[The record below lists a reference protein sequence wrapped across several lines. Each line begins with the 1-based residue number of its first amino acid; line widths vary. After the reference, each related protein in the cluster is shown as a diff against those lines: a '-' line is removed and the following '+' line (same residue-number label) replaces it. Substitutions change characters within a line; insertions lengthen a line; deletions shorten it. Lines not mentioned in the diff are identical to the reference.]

1 MADGTTLTIKRTIA
15 VRAVVT
21 PAWKEEA
28 ERELSNAISTTDQQL
43 AQLEQEGQQV
53 IDEVRRQSAN
63 PLDPRVQEQVA
74 QVQQQ
79 VAAKRAELEEQKR
92 NLLQQQAQVREVEM
106 EQIVEQG
113 QIESFCDLSVGDN
126 LVSKMQVAAKRA
138 ELEEQK
144 RNLLQQQSQVREV
157 EMEQIVDQG
166 QLESFFDIK
175 VGDNLVSKMQVA
187 VVVRDGVVQSI
198 EQG

>member
-1 MADGTTLTIKRTIA
+1 MSDGTTLSIKRSITI
-15 VRAVVT
+15 RAVVT

-28 ERELSNAISTTDQQL
+28 ERELSAGISTSDQQL

-53 IDEVRRQSAN
+53 VDDVRRQSAN

-92 NLLQQQAQVREVEM
+92 NLLQQQAQVRE
-106 EQIVEQG
+106 
-113 QIESFCDLSVGDN
+113 L
-126 LVSKMQVAAKRA
+126 
-138 ELEEQK
+138 
-144 RNLLQQQSQVREV
+144 

-166 QLESFFDIK
+166 QLESFCDIQ

-187 VVVRDGVVQSI
+187 VVVRDGVIEAI

>member
-1 MADGTTLTIKRTIA
+1 MSDGTTLSIKRSITI
-15 VRAVVT
+15 RAVVT
-21 PAWKEEA
+21 SAWKEEA
-28 ERELSNAISTTDQQL
+28 ERELSAGISTTDQQL

-53 IDEVRRQSAN
+53 VDDVRRQSAN

-92 NLLQQQAQVREVEM
+92 NLLQQQAQVRE
-106 EQIVEQG
+106 
-113 QIESFCDLSVGDN
+113 L
-126 LVSKMQVAAKRA
+126 
-138 ELEEQK
+138 
-144 RNLLQQQSQVREV
+144 

-166 QLESFFDIK
+166 QLESFCDIQ

-187 VVVRDGVVQSI
+187 VVVRDGVIESI

>member
-1 MADGTTLTIKRTIA
+1 MSDGATLSIKRTIA

-28 ERELSNAISTTDQQL
+28 ERELSNAIATTDQQL

-53 IDEVRRQSAN
+53 VDEVRRQSAN

-92 NLLQQQAQVREVEM
+92 NLLQQQVQVR
-106 EQIVEQG
+106 
-113 QIESFCDLSVGDN
+113 D
-126 LVSKMQVAAKRA
+126 
-138 ELEEQK
+138 
-144 RNLLQQQSQVREV
+144 V

-166 QLESFFDIK
+166 QIESFCDLK

-187 VVVRDGVVQSI
+187 VVVRDGVVESI